1 MEKPYKYDEWLN
13 GHINKDGIVNTNSIL
28 IQYATVV
35 SKLQVD
41 DSQSMKG
48 VINNA
53 TLYINY
59 FISTLIRDE

>member
-13 GHINKDGIVNTNSIL
+13 GHINKDGIVDTNSIL